1 MNLIEVDNLTKKFGD
16 FTAVNGISF
25 SVKQGESFGLLS
37 HIAYFLVMITLG
49 LFFTTKRLNALFM
62 R

>member
-1 MNLIEVDNLTKKFGD
+1 LPLWHAIELVRNLSL
-16 FTAVNGISF
+16 GII
-25 SVKQGESFGLLS
+25 GIGLIP
-37 HIAYFLVMITLG
+37 HILYFLVMITHG

>member
-1 MNLIEVDNLTKKFGD
+1 M
-16 FTAVNGISF
+16 
-25 SVKQGESFGLLS
+25 
-37 HIAYFLVMITLG
+37 YFVVMIFVG